1 MITIFAGEP
10 GAGKTSLLSALAV
23 NSMTTLARERL
34 KKCNSIINVLNDNG
48 YHYNYPKEH
57 ITYTNFWCRSKHIK
71 WFTPRTAYDFDGT
84 DFGLE
89 DPEHETKNIF
99 PCSFIFFMEGQ
110 SFLNSRASRY
120 FRDSVSRAY
129 ENHRHWGLDIFI
141 DAQRGT
147 LIDINVREI
156 SGEIINVI
164 GREILRDKMGRIT
177 EIKWNTQV
185 FQASSTYEKYLE
197 TGKLE
202 GEFETRVY
210 SFPGNIHDCYESEN
224 NFALFLA
231 GREDKMFWDKEHEVP
246 SYTKEYIEKYAEA
259 HSILK
264 GYDNGYWNKPKPKKG
279 AKENEL

>member
-1 MITIFAGEP
+1 MITIFTGDP
-10 GAGKTSLLSALAV
+10 GSGKTSLMCSIAV
-23 NSMTTLARERL
+23 NSMTINASERV
-34 KKCNSIINVLNDNG
+34 KKCNSIIEILNDNG
-48 YHYNYPKEH
+48 YHYNYAENH
-57 ITYTNFWCRSKHIK
+57 VTYTNFWCQSKHIK
-71 WFTPRTAYDFDGT
+71 WYSQRTAYDFDGT

-89 DPEHETKNIF
+89 DPEHETKNVF
-99 PCSFIFFMEGQ
+99 PCSFLFFMEGQ

-147 LIDINVREI
+147 LIDLNVRDI
-156 SGEIINVI
+156 SGEIIDVVNREEVVDKN
-164 GREILRDKMGRIT
+164 GRLIEY
-177 EIKWNTQV
+177 KWNTRV
-185 FQASSTYEKYLE
+185 FQASSAYQKYLE

-210 SFPGNIHDCYESEN
+210 TFPGNIHDCYMSEN

-231 GREDKMFWDKEHEVP
+231 GRENKMFWNKEHEEP
-246 SYTKEYIEKYAEA
+246 TYTKDYIERYAEA